1 MLLMN
6 PRTPKSGS
14 LRFAALS
21 ALWVGCALWAVP
33 ALAQDLVIE
42 HVTVVSP
49 EKSTVLQNATVTVHV
64 GRIAAVSSASSRS
77 GTHPPVRPRD
87 AQLLEGRGLYLVPG
101 LIDSHVHLSSIPG
114 MTDEQELAHPDIARA
129 ARAQIPRSYLY
140 FGFTTLIDLIS
151 APEAMSRWKGQDPIP
166 DTYFCGGAA
175 LIDGY
180 PMNYAPKP
188 ARYSAWPYMLIEQ
201 QATAALP
208 PGIKASEHSPQAV
221 VARMKADGAI
231 CVKTFFERG
240 FGGVHDLPVPK
251 PETIRALVEAAH
263 AAGLPVFLHANSDE
277 AQTFGLDTGVGV
289 LAHGLWNVKDM
300 PSSDGITPQMKTILD
315 RVIAA
320 KVGWQ
325 PTIQVL
331 YGLQDLFDPRILSDP
346 MLARVLPRSLIDWY
360 GSSEGQ
366 WFHDVLGKEV
376 AESSGAK
383 SHSEMTRPDLAA
395 PIAAVKAAT
404 GYLAQHRARLLF
416 GTDTPSA
423 PTYANPPGLNA
434 WLEMHR
440 LLEAG
445 VTPAQIF
452 EMATLRNAR
461 ALKLDQEIGTVEIG
475 KRADLLLLRADPR
488 QTVQAY
494 DEIVKVI
501 VGGRVLDRAELA
513 ADRAQTV
520 AQ

>member
-1 MLLMN
+1 MLLRN
-6 PRTPKSGS
+6 PRTTKSGS
-14 LRFAALS
+14 LRLAALC

-49 EKSTVLQNATVTVHV
+49 EKSTALQNATVTVHT
-64 GRIAAVSSASSRS
+64 GRIAAVSSARS
-77 GTHPPVRPRD
+77 GSHAPVPHRD

-101 LIDSHVHLSSIPG
+101 LVDSHVHLSSIPG
-114 MTDEQELAHPDIARA
+114 MTEEQELAHPDIARA

-151 APEAMSRWKGQDPIP
+151 APEAMSRWKSQDPIP

-201 QATAALP
+201 QATGALP
-208 PGIKASEHSPQAV
+208 SGIKASEHSPQAV

-263 AAGLPVFLHANSDE
+263 AAGLPVFLHANSAE
-277 AQTFGLDTGVGV
+277 AQTFGLDTGVDV
-289 LAHGLWNVKDM
+289 IAQGLWNVKDA
-300 PSSDGITPQMKTILD
+300 PSGAVPTPEMKTILD
-315 RVIAA
+315 RVIAG

-331 YGLQDLFDPRILSDP
+331 YGLQDLFDPRFLSDP
-346 MLARVLPRSLIDWY
+346 MLPRVLPRNLIDWY
-360 GSSEGQ
+360 GTSEGQ
-366 WFHDVLGKEV
+366 WFHDVVGTEV
-376 AESSGAK
+376 AAADGAK
-383 SHSEMTRPDLAA
+383 SHPEMARPNLTV
-395 PIAAVKAAT
+395 PITTVKVAT
-404 GYLAQHRARLLF
+404 AYLAQHRGRLLF

-423 PTYANPPGLNA
+423 PSYANPPGLNG

-440 LLEAG
+440 LLDAG
-445 VTPAQIF
+445 VSPAQIF

-461 ALKLDQEIGTVEIG
+461 ALKLDQEIGTVEMG

-501 VGGRVLDRAELA
+501 VGGRALDRAELA
-513 ADRAQTV
+513 ADCAASSAQ
-520 AQ
+520 

>member
-1 MLLMN
+1 MLLRN

-14 LRFAALS
+14 LRLAALS
-21 ALWVGCALWAVP
+21 GLWVGCALWAQ
-33 ALAQDLVIE
+33 ALAQNVVIE

-49 EKSTVLQNATVTVHV
+49 EKSTALQSATVTVHA
-64 GRIAAVSSASSRS
+64 GRIAAVSSARSRS
-77 GTHPPVRPRD
+77 RASMPHTD

-101 LIDSHVHLSSIPG
+101 LIDTHVHLSSIPG
-114 MTDEQELAHPDIARA
+114 MTEEQELAHPDIARS

-151 APEAMSRWKGQDPIP
+151 APEAMSRWKSRDPVP

-201 QATAALP
+201 QGVDALP

-240 FGGVHDLPVPK
+240 FGGAHDLPVPK
-251 PETIRALVEAAH
+251 PETIRALVQAAH

-277 AQTFGLDTGVGV
+277 AQTFGLDTGVDV
-289 LAHGLWNVKDM
+289 IAHGLWNVKDT
-300 PSSDGITPQMKTILD
+300 PSGAALTPEMKTILD

-331 YGLQDLFDPRILSDP
+331 YGLQDLFDTRFLSDP
-346 MLARVLPRSLIDWY
+346 MLARVLPRNLIDWY
-360 GSSEGQ
+360 RSSEGQ
-366 WFHDVLGKEV
+366 WFHDVVGKEV
-376 AESSGAK
+376 AGTNGAK
-383 SHSEMTRPDLAA
+383 SHSEMQRPNLTV
-395 PIAAVKAAT
+395 PITTVKAAT
-404 GYLAQHRARLLF
+404 TYLAQHRGRLLF

-423 PTYANPPGLNA
+423 PSYANPPGLNA
-434 WLEMHR
+434 WLEMQR
-440 LLEAG
+440 LLDAG
-445 VTPAQIF
+445 VSPAQIF

-461 ALKLDQEIGTVEIG
+461 ALKLDHEIGTVEMG
-475 KRADLLLLRADPR
+475 KRAHLLLLRSDPR

-501 VGGRVLDRAELA
+501 VGGRVFDRAELA
-513 ADRAQTV
+513 ADRAPAV

>member
-1 MLLMN
+1 M
-6 PRTPKSGS
+6 PHT
-14 LRFAALS
+14 
-21 ALWVGCALWAVP
+21 
-33 ALAQDLVIE
+33 
-42 HVTVVSP
+42 
-49 EKSTVLQNATVTVHV
+49 
-64 GRIAAVSSASSRS
+64 
-77 GTHPPVRPRD
+77 D

-101 LIDSHVHLSSIPG
+101 LIDTHVHLSSIPG
-114 MTDEQELAHPDIARA
+114 MTEEQELAHPDIARS

-151 APEAMSRWKGQDPIP
+151 APEAMSRWKSRDPVP

-201 QATAALP
+201 QGVDALP

-240 FGGVHDLPVPK
+240 FGGAHDLPVPK
-251 PETIRALVEAAH
+251 PETIRALVQAAH

-277 AQTFGLDTGVGV
+277 AQTFGLDTGVDV
-289 LAHGLWNVKDM
+289 IAHGLWNVKDT
-300 PSSDGITPQMKTILD
+300 PSGAALTPEMKTILD

-331 YGLQDLFDPRILSDP
+331 YGLQDLFDTRFLSDP
-346 MLARVLPRSLIDWY
+346 MLARVLPRNLIDWY
-360 GSSEGQ
+360 RSSEGQ
-366 WFHDVLGKEV
+366 WFHDVVGKEV
-376 AESSGAK
+376 AGTNGAK
-383 SHSEMTRPDLAA
+383 SHSEMQRPNLTV
-395 PIAAVKAAT
+395 PITTVKAAT
-404 GYLAQHRARLLF
+404 TYLAQHRGRLLF

-423 PTYANPPGLNA
+423 PSYANPPGLNA
-434 WLEMHR
+434 WLEMQR
-440 LLEAG
+440 LLDAG
-445 VTPAQIF
+445 VSPAQIF

-461 ALKLDQEIGTVEIG
+461 ALKLDHEIGTVEMG
-475 KRADLLLLRADPR
+475 KRAHLLLLRSDPR

-501 VGGRVLDRAELA
+501 VGGRVFDRAELA
-513 ADRAQTV
+513 ADRAPAV

>member
-1 MLLMN
+1 MPLRN
-6 PRTPKSGS
+6 PRTRKAGL
-14 LRFAALS
+14 LRWAALS
-21 ALWVGCALWAVP
+21 ALWAASALCTQAF
-33 ALAQDLVIE
+33 AQELVVE

-49 EKSTVLQNATVTVHV
+49 ERSSELQNATVTVHT
-64 GRIAAVSSASSRS
+64 GRIAAVSSARS
-77 GTHPPVRPRD
+77 GQRATLPYPGVQAVD
-87 AQLLEGRGLYLVPG
+87 GRGLYLVPG

-114 MTDEQELAHPDIARA
+114 MTDEQELAHPEIARA
-129 ARAQIPRSYLY
+129 ARAQIPSSYLY

-151 APEAMSRWKGQDPIP
+151 APEAMTRWKSHDPIP

-188 ARYSAWPYMLIEQ
+188 ARYAAWPYMLVEPE
-201 QATAALP
+201 ATDALP
-208 PGIKASEHSPQAV
+208 PGINAAEHSPQAV

-240 FGGVHDLPVPK
+240 FGAAHDLPVPK
-251 PETIRALVEAAH
+251 PETIRAVVQAAH
-263 AAGLPVFLHANSDE
+263 TAGLPVFLHANSDE
-277 AQTFGLDTGVGV
+277 AQTFGLDTGVDV
-289 LAHGLWNVKDM
+289 IAHGLWNVKDT
-300 PSSDGITPQMKTILD
+300 PSGDGVTPGMKTILD
-315 RVIAA
+315 RVIAG

-325 PTIQVL
+325 PTIEVL
-331 YGLQDLFDPRILSDP
+331 YGLQNLFDARFLSEP
-346 MLARVLPRSLIDWY
+346 MLPRVLPRNLIDWY

-376 AESSGAK
+376 AAADGAK
-383 SHSEMTRPDLAA
+383 SHSEMIRPNLAVPVA
-395 PIAAVKAAT
+395 TVKAAT
-404 GYLAQHRARLLF
+404 AYLAEHRARLLF

-434 WLEMHR
+434 WLEMRR
-440 LLEAG
+440 LLDAG

-461 ALKLDQEIGTVEIG
+461 ALKLDYDIGTVQVG
-475 KRADLLLLRADPR
+475 KRANLLLLRADPR

-494 DEIVKVI
+494 DQIVKVI
-501 VGGRVLDRAELA
+501 VGGRVFDRDELA
-513 ADRAQTV
+513 ADHATRAQ
-520 AQ
+520 